1 MPLALVELFC
11 RLKEPCILVATIIV
25 GIGLSWCQSISNTP
39 VTNVF
44 APSKDTIISRP
55 EIYLKKAVSQ
65 LHFPGQCPIHRNHC
79 VFSQQPLEIPLHM
92 GV

>member
-1 MPLALVELFC
+1 MYFGGYDYRRDWIELVPEY
-11 RLKEPCILVATIIV
+11 I
-25 GIGLSWCQSISNTP
+25 
-39 VTNVF
+39 F